1 MTGWLAEG
9 RRLKPLAHVMHGA
22 APMIRFDTVSKRY
35 GRRRSGTLAVR
46 DVSLDV
52 PRGSAFAVVGPNG
65 AGKSTLFGLALGFL
79 RPTDGTITIDDVQPR
94 DYVRRTGVNYLP
106 ERFDP
111 PAAWRVRDMLNA
123 FAKLDGE
130 PAAADAAIERWGL
143 GPHADKEVQELSHG
157 LRQRLGLAQAL
168 LVPRDL
174 VVLDEPH
181 EGLDPLWRVRL
192 REVVLEL
199 RASGRTVLIASHDLV
214 EVERMAGHAV
224 VLERGRVHSIL
235 ETAAPPT
242 PTHYRVRL
250 AAPSD
255 GFDAAFGTAASAVE
269 ADARVYDIE
278 VRDADELS
286 TRLAAAIA
294 GGARVIAVAPQHEA
308 LEERVRRALAEEP

>member
-1 MTGWLAEG
+1 ME
-9 RRLKPLAHVMHGA
+9 PLARGMHGA
-22 APMIRFDTVSKRY
+22 APMIRFDNVSKRY

-46 DVSLDV
+46 DVALDV

-79 RPTDGTITIDDVQPR
+79 RPSEGAITIDDARPR
-94 DYVRRTGVNYLP
+94 DYVRHTGVSYLP

-111 PAAWRVRDMLNA
+111 PGAWRVRDMLSA
-123 FAKLDGE
+123 FAKLDGA
-130 PAAADAAIERWGL
+130 PGAADAAIERWGL
-143 GPHADKEVQELSHG
+143 GPHAEKEAHELSHG

-168 LVPRDL
+168 LSPREL

-199 RASGRTVLIASHDLV
+199 RAAGHTVLIASHDLV

-224 VLERGRVHSIL
+224 LLEKGRVHSIL

-255 GFDAAFGTAASAVE
+255 GFDAAFGLSASATD
-269 ADARVYDIE
+269 ADTPIFDVE

-308 LEERVRRALAEEP
+308 LEERVRRALEEEQ